1 MEKKAKNRLFGVAL
15 LAGAILTLS
24 SCNSF
29 CNEADTS
36 NFMFGYDG
44 LNTTLFENN
53 DQGIDYIK
61 NTFINEAN
69 FDQSLKDT
77 FSTNQIYVS
86 VYNETT
92 KKYEEKKLNEASEQ
106 VFGEINGNLKY
117 LKVNEITAREVTAV
131 DDTGSRR
138 NITYTFG
145 LNSFTKELIESAK
158 NNGSI
163 APSNKFFEKLDQKI
177 IDAMIVA
184 GPSTGIQELSNLSRS
199 SLTFDIFY
207 GYSYADY
214 ISYRNNGD
222 PDGTLLDSLLHGKEG
237 SYVGRNN
244 GLLARAGYV
253 KYYNE
258 VESTDYFYN
267 LKKWENE
274 ILSEENVNND
284 EGFTETYLDLY
295 RNALNAKVVNTKT
308 CITVEDGFYG
318 HTSNDPLNDTVLI
331 SGKSKD
337 FWQGWGEAF
346 TKHGFFE
353 GLLVYPISIFV
364 ENLSHAFG
372 MNGVGQILA
381 VLVATAVIR
390 LFFMLVTLP
399 STISQQKMQFLQ
411 PELTKLQQKYPNANT
426 NNYEKQKMAQAQM
439 ALYKKYKVH
448 PFSSMLVM
456 IIQFPIFIS
465 VWNALTGSASL
476 SRDAVLGLRLSDTI
490 WNVLTDFTAWPSNAG
505 WWTALV
511 LILLMS
517 ASQILSM
524 FVPQWLNKSRI
535 KTVGKTKNSASAD
548 QTNKTMKY
556 TQIFMTVMIIIMGF
570 NLPSAMGVYWFAGAL
585 FSIAQSVIMHFV
597 FINKSKKGKQI

>member
-1 MEKKAKNRLFGVAL
+1 
-15 LAGAILTLS
+15 
-24 SCNSF
+24 
-29 CNEADTS
+29 
-36 NFMFGYDG
+36 
-44 LNTTLFENN
+44 
-53 DQGIDYIK
+53 
-61 NTFINEAN
+61 
-69 FDQSLKDT
+69 
-77 FSTNQIYVS
+77 
-86 VYNETT
+86 
-92 KKYEEKKLNEASEQ
+92 
-106 VFGEINGNLKY
+106 
-117 LKVNEITAREVTAV
+117 
-131 DDTGSRR
+131 
-138 NITYTFG
+138 
-145 LNSFTKELIESAK
+145 
-158 NNGSI
+158 
-163 APSNKFFEKLDQKI
+163 
-177 IDAMIVA
+177 
-184 GPSTGIQELSNLSRS
+184 
-199 SLTFDIFY
+199 
-207 GYSYADY
+207 
-214 ISYRNNGD
+214 
-222 PDGTLLDSLLHGKEG
+222 
-237 SYVGRNN
+237 
-244 GLLARAGYV
+244 
-253 KYYNE
+253 
-258 VESTDYFYN
+258 
-267 LKKWENE
+267 
-274 ILSEENVNND
+274 
-284 EGFTETYLDLY
+284 
-295 RNALNAKVVNTKT
+295 
-308 CITVEDGFYG
+308 
-318 HTSNDPLNDTVLI
+318 
-331 SGKSKD
+331 
-337 FWQGWGEAF
+337 
-346 TKHGFFE
+346 
-353 GLLVYPISIFV
+353 
-364 ENLSHAFG
+364 

-524 FVPQWLNKSRI
+524 FVPQWMNKSRI